1 LFKTVWKRGVDSTKK
16 EMTMTFEKATK
27 NTIRFQEET
36 VDAPLVGYLYV
47 QKHVFQ
53 GNVPQKIKVAIE
65 WG

>member
-1 LFKTVWKRGVDSTKK
+1 MFKTVWKRGVDSTKK

>member
-1 LFKTVWKRGVDSTKK
+1 LTKK
-16 EMTMTFEKATK
+16 ETTFIFEKTTK
-27 NTIRFQEET
+27 NTIRFHEET
-36 VDAPLVGYLYV
+36 AEAPLIGTLYV